1 MAVQTKV
8 LDFDSKGLK
17 RVKIL
22 LKSDNAGGT
31 CVTNR
36 VLFAKKEIHLNTVEA
51 DLCYPYDV
59 NTILAATTISG
70 TIFLV
75 DIR

>member
-1 MAVQTKV
+1 MKQFPLTIDKELRFMAVQTKV

-36 VLFAKKEIHLNTVEA
+36 VLFAKKEIHLDTVEA
-51 DLCYPYDV
+51 DLLLSV
-59 NTILAATTISG
+59 
-70 TIFLV
+70 
-75 DIR
+75 